1 MDDGQISAQI
11 GNEEIC
17 LIRLSISL
25 CVNSPHSK
33 TQIKVENRPWGGFL
47 LYSIRF
53 PFCVACARLEPRVG
67 GEKTIFKRVFS
78 FSHTEA
84 KPKLTQKNISNNLD
98 IL

>member
-47 LYSIRF
+47 LFIQFAFRSVPLALAWNPELEERKRYSNEYSPLVIR
-53 PFCVACARLEPRVG
+53 RQ
-67 GEKTIFKRVFS
+67 S
-78 FSHTEA
+78 
-84 KPKLTQKNISNNLD
+84 QN
-98 IL
+98 